1 MLKNHNTSYPF
12 ASKQYKMW
20 LLLITSVISTFGGA
34 HGLFGKLGPGNPEA
48 NMNIVSN
55 IWVLLGLDSGWV

>member
-1 MLKNHNTSYPF
+1 
-12 ASKQYKMW
+12 MW

-55 IWVLLGLDSGWV
+55 IRVLLGLDSGWV